1 MTSHEL
7 ALNFEKTKLIKFEL
21 QRNNNSELDIYIAN
35 KKLPN
40 VKEIKYLGIILTYNF
55 KWDTHIAATC
65 NKLRKTCYKI
75 RQLNNILQM
84 NYMRM
89 VYFAIAQSVLEYGI
103 IAWGGTYSKTISPL
117 TNLQNK
123 IVKLCLKK
131 TRFYSTTQAFL
142 DFDVMTTR
150 QRYTVTLLNFVFRNL
165 SKFALQA
172 THRLTR
178 RLLDRP
184 LMVPLYRKT
193 LCQKHANYLGPK
205 CTIIW
210 KVISKTC

>member
-1 MTSHEL
+1 
-7 ALNFEKTKLIKFEL
+7 
-21 QRNNNSELDIYIAN
+21 
-35 KKLPN
+35 
-40 VKEIKYLGIILTYNF
+40 
-55 KWDTHIAATC
+55 
-65 NKLRKTCYKI
+65 
-75 RQLNNILQM
+75 M

-165 SKFALQA
+165 SKFSLQA

-205 CTIIW
+205 MYNNLESDFKNLLSRANYKIKI
-210 KVISKTC
+210 KQYVILNRNIYNNCFA